1 MAMHQIEALRSE
13 VARAVQRGSHLI
25 ADLDAVSARFPV
37 VMPSLGELT
46 ETERWATVARLCGVD
61 ATVRE
66 QLGSL
71 VENLADVLAGLTTT
85 DGGAAW
91 LEHRL
96 ASIDASD
103 DERAAA

>member
-13 VARAVQRGSHLI
+13 IARTMHRGSHLI
-25 ADLDAVSARFPV
+25 ADLDAVAARFPV
-37 VMPSLGELT
+37 VMPSLGGLT
-46 ETERWATVARLCGVD
+46 ETERWTAVARLCGAD
-61 ATVRE
+61 PRVRE

-91 LEHRL
+91 LEHRR
-96 ASIDASD
+96 ASLDASD